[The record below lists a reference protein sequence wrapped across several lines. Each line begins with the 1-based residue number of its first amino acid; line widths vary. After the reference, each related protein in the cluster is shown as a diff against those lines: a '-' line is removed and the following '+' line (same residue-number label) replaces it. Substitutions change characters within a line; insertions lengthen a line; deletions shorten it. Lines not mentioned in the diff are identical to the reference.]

1 MMWVR
6 DPDSTTVPTSNG
18 IEYTVDGVEYTL
30 PPRAEVTLDKDELD
44 NVIEFI
50 ELNFIESIRND
61 LDIDNIDY
69 IISMMSALQK
79 FRLAYASIK
88 LEEES
93 QESSQEEIK

>member
-1 MMWVR
+1 MMWTQ
-6 DPDSTTVPTSNG
+6 DPYSTTVPTSNG
-18 IEYTVDGVEYTL
+18 IEYAVDSVEYTT
-30 PPRAEVTLDKDELD
+30 PPRAEVTLDKDELN

-61 LDIDNIDY
+61 QDIDNIDY
-69 IISMMSALQK
+69 IISVMSALQK

-93 QESSQEEIK
+93 QEFSQEEIK

>member
-1 MMWVR
+1 MMWTQE
-6 DPDSTTVPTSNG
+6 PNGTTVPTSNG
-18 IEYTVDGVEYTL
+18 VEYIVDSIEYTL

-69 IISMMSALQK
+69 IVSMMSALQK
-79 FRLAYASIK
+79 FRIAYASIK
-88 LEEES
+88 FEEES
-93 QESSQEEIK
+93 MENNQEESK

>member
-1 MMWVR
+1 MMLVQ
-6 DPDSTTVPTSNG
+6 DPNSMTVPTSNG
-18 IEYTVDGVEYTL
+18 IEYTVDSVEYTT
-30 PPRAEVTLDKDELD
+30 PTRAEVTLDKDELN

-50 ELNFIESIRND
+50 ELNFIDSVRND

-79 FRLAYASIK
+79 FRLAYVSIK
-88 LEEES
+88 LDEES

>member
-1 MMWVR
+1 MMWIQ

-18 IEYTVDGVEYTL
+18 IGYTVASVEYTL

-61 LDIDNIDY
+61 PDIDNIDY

>member
-1 MMWVR
+1 MMWIQ
-6 DPDSTTVPTSNG
+6 DPYSTTVPTSNG
-18 IEYTVDGVEYTL
+18 IEYTVDSVEYTT
-30 PPRAEVTLDKDELD
+30 PPRAEVTLDKDELN

-61 LDIDNIDY
+61 PDIDNIDY
-69 IISMMSALQK
+69 IISVMSALQK

-93 QESSQEEIK
+93 QEFSQEEIK

>member
-1 MMWVR
+1 MWVR
-6 DPDSTTVPTSNG
+6 DLDSTTVPTSNG
-18 IEYTVDGVEYTL
+18 IEHTVDSVEYTL

-50 ELNFIESIRND
+50 ELNFVESIRND

>member
-1 MMWVR
+1 MLVQ
-6 DPDSTTVPTSNG
+6 DPNSMTVPTSNG
-18 IEYTVDGVEYTL
+18 IEYTVDSVEYTT
-30 PPRAEVTLDKDELD
+30 PTRAEVTLDKDELN

-50 ELNFIESIRND
+50 ELNFIDSVRND

-79 FRLAYASIK
+79 FRLAYVSIK
-88 LEEES
+88 LDEES

>member
-1 MMWVR
+1 MMWIQE
-6 DPDSTTVPTSNG
+6 PNSTTVPTSNG
-18 IEYTVDGVEYTL
+18 VEYTVDSIEYTI

-61 LDIDNIDY
+61 PDIDNIDY

-79 FRLAYASIK
+79 FRIAYACIDTEGERK
-88 LEEES
+88 EFT
-93 QESSQEEIK
+93 QEASV

>member
-1 MMWVR
+1 MMWVQ
-6 DPDSTTVPTSNG
+6 DLDSTTVPTANG
-18 IEYTVDGVEYTL
+18 IEYTVDSVEYTL

>member
-1 MMWVR
+1 MMWIR
-6 DPDSTTVPTSNG
+6 YPNSTTVPTSNG
-18 IEYTVDGVEYTL
+18 VEYTVDSVEYTP
-30 PPRAEVTLDKDELD
+30 PPRAEVTLDKDELN

-61 LDIDNIDY
+61 PDIDNIDY
-69 IISMMSALQK
+69 IISVMSALQK

-93 QESSQEEIK
+93 QEFNQEEIK

>member
-1 MMWVR
+1 MMWVQE
-6 DPDSTTVPTSNG
+6 PIGTTVPTSNCV
-18 IEYTVDGVEYTL
+18 EYTVDSIEYTI

-50 ELNFIESIRND
+50 ELNFIKSIRND
-61 LDIDNIDY
+61 PDIDNIDY

-88 LEEES
+88 LDEES
-93 QESSQEEIK
+93 IEDNQEEST